1 MRFQAK
7 LAGVVACMLA
17 IAVAGMPQSAS
28 AADECTGNP
37 QQLAQLRPTLLGTS
51 GGNIR
56 SLIKSKKNGK
66 LIGCFS
72 GTLGSMVEDAESN
85 QYILS
90 NNHVLADQNQA
101 KPGQLILQPGLAD
114 LGCFQSPNDAVATF
128 SRAVKLKFGGGKNT
142 VDAAI
147 AQVEPGQV
155 DPEIMFI
162 GPISS
167 TVATPVPGLPVQK
180 MGRTSCLTTGVIQGF
195 FGHLKVN
202 YSDTRKPKL
211 ASFEN
216 QIVIVGIGGKQFGGP
231 GDSGSLIVTRDPCPL
246 PVALLFAGSADGSL
260 TFANPISEVLSKLNV
275 SMVGTCIASSEA
287 PDADALAASVGMSAE
302 VVATTKA
309 IRDRHEDQLM
319 SIPGAVGSA
328 IGASDQPGQPEI
340 VVYVKKM
347 TPQVQAATPKD
358 VEGTPVKI
366 IGTGEIVAY

>member
-1 MRFQAK
+1 
-7 LAGVVACMLA
+7 
-17 IAVAGMPQSAS
+17 
-28 AADECTGNP
+28 
-37 QQLAQLRPTLLGTS
+37 
-51 GGNIR
+51 
-56 SLIKSKKNGK
+56 

-128 SRAVKLKFGGGKNT
+128 SHAVKLKFGGGKNT

-180 MGRTSCLTTGVIQGF
+180 MGRTTCLTTGVIQGF

-260 TFANPISEVLSKLNV
+260 TFANPISEVLDKLGV
-275 SMVGTCIASSEA
+275 SMVGTCSAVLGATAQPNLAGSIGFSS
-287 PDADALAASVGMSAE
+287 AAATAAESA
-302 VVATTKA
+302 
-309 IRDRHEDQLM
+309 RDRHENDLM
-319 SIPGAVGSA
+319 NIAGAVGSA
-328 IGASDQPGQPEI
+328 IGADGTGQPVIYLYLKKLTPE
-340 VVYVKKM
+340 VK
-347 TPQVQAATPKD
+347 AAAPND
-358 VEGTPVKI
+358 VEGIPLDLVES
-366 IGTGEIVAY
+366 GDIVAY